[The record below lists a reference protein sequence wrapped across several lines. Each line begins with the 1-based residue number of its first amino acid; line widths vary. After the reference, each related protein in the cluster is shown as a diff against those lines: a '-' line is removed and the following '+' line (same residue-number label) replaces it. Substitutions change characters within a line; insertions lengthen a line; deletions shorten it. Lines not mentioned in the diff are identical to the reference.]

1 MLVMLEERENLFL
14 GLYII
19 KLNVRRRFKDFGY
32 LQWKTKLLKMA
43 LEILKT
49 EKTLKTYID
58 QQVQEPLLIGW

>member
-1 MLVMLEERENLFL
+1 MLVMLVEKESLFL

-58 QQVQEPLLIGW
+58 RQVQEQLRIG

>member
-43 LEILKT
+43 LEILKM

-58 QQVQEPLLIGW
+58 RQVQEQLRIGW

>member
-43 LEILKT
+43 LEILKM
-49 EKTLKTYID
+49 EKNLKTYID
-58 QQVQEPLLIGW
+58 RQMQELLRIGW

>member
-1 MLVMLEERENLFL
+1 MLVERENLFL

-19 KLNVRRRFKDFGY
+19 KLNVRRKFKDYGY

-49 EKTLKTYID
+49 GKTLKTYID
-58 QQVQEPLLIGW
+58 QQVQEQLRIG

>member
-19 KLNVRRRFKDFGY
+19 KLNVRRRLKDFGY
-32 LQWKTKLLKMA
+32 LQWKTKLLKTA

-58 QQVQEPLLIGW
+58 QQVQEPLQIGW

>member
-1 MLVMLEERENLFL
+1 MLVMLEERENLSL

-32 LQWKTKLLKMA
+32 LQWKTKLLRMA

-49 EKTLKTYID
+49 GKTLKTYID
-58 QQVQEPLLIGW
+58 QQVQEPPPIG